1 MDDTLFRRLLTHH
14 TRSWAG
20 YRKVRKG
27 VKKRLARHM
36 SELGCRDL
44 TSYLRRIDVDAVAAG
59 ECERRLTVAIS
70 RFFRDRQLWHDLGET
85 LLPARIRDRHDT
97 FRVWSAGCAAGEEA
111 YSFRIVWTM
120 LGEVHGCMPELEVVA
135 SDLNPENIERAR
147 VGCYES
153 SSLRELPASVRDR
166 FFEACGGGHR
176 RPASGS
182 ECRRFVATDSLKTG
196 ITWRVGDLLAEVPA
210 TNFDIIFLRNSLLTY
225 YDEPLLTRSLRTV
238 LTALRSSGLL
248 IIGAH
253 ETIPAT
259 VDALVPVSGC
269 PGVFEFRSD
278 HR

>member
-59 ECERRLTVAIS
+59 EYERRLTVAIS
-70 RFFRDRQLWHDLGET
+70 RFFRDRQLWQDLAET

-111 YSFRIVWTM
+111 YSFRIVWTV
-120 LGEVHGCMPELEVVA
+120 LGDVHRCIPELEIVA

-147 VGCYES
+147 VGGYES

-166 FFEACGGGHR
+166 FFETPGDGRQPPTNGTER
-176 RPASGS
+176 
-182 ECRRFVATDSLKTG
+182 RRFLVKDSLKTG
-196 ITWRVGDLLAEVPA
+196 ITWRIGDLLAEVPA
-210 TNFDIIFLRNSLLTY
+210 TNFDIVFLRNSVLTY
-225 YDEPLLTRSLRTV
+225 YDDPLRTRSLRTV